1 MNQFTKSISIL
12 ASAILIFASC
22 DKNQDENNNVGPNQ
36 PIVPENNIQAL
47 QDYFSNNIE
56 LAKQSFIIDAES
68 GGTITSTSG
77 TQITFYGN
85 SFLNGMAQDV
95 IGNITIELVEL
106 FNKSEMLRLNK
117 PTMGVLPFGE
127 QRPLVSGGEFQ
138 VKAFQNGNELYLKAG
153 ASYTMISEAPGG
165 VADQNMS
172 LFIGEDDNGRLTWFQ
187 QDSTNNTGVFADGP
201 QYFSFLN
208 QLNWINC
215 DYFMNYNGPMTT
227 VSAQFPEGFTNNN
240 AMLFISFD
248 GLNSLTGIYGFE
260 NGVFTTAPYYE
271 LPVGMDIH
279 FIAFTVINDEPHAAI
294 VSATIADGHLEI
306 IPELIQTTEGQFASD
321 LLTLP

>member
-1 MNQFTKSISIL
+1 MQKY
-12 ASAILIFASC
+12 
-22 DKNQDENNNVGPNQ
+22 V
-36 PIVPENNIQAL
+36 
-47 QDYFSNNIE
+47 
-56 LAKQSFIIDAES
+56 IDAEN
-68 GGTITSTSG
+68 GGTITSNSN
-77 TQITFYGN
+77 TQVTFYGN

-95 IGNITIELVEL
+95 TGNITIELVEL

-153 ASYTMISEAPGG
+153 ASYTIISEAPGG

-172 LFIGEDDNGRLTWFQ
+172 LFIGEDDNGTLTWFP
-187 QDSTNNTGVFADGP
+187 QDSSNNTGVFAEGS
-201 QYFSFLN
+201 QYFTFVN

-227 VSAQFPEGFTNNN
+227 VTVQFPEGFTSNN

-271 LPVGMDIH
+271 LPVGIDVH
-279 FIAFTVINDEPHAAI
+279 FIAFTVINDEPHVAI

-306 IPELIQTTEGQFASD
+306 IPALTQTTEGQFASD